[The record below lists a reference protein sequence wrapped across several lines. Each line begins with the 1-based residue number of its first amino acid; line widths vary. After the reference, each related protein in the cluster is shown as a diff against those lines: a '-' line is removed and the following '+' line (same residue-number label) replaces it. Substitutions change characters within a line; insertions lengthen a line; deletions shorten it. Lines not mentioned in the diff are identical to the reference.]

1 MQKEK
6 KTMVKKIN
14 KEELEA
20 IAIAYLTDL
29 EGKNNISVDNEYK
42 ALMVEMFRKGYREG
56 VYNSLTDDMVKNY
69 GSKMS

>member
-14 KEELEA
+14 KEELET
-20 IAIAYLTDL
+20 IALAYLTYL

>member
-20 IAIAYLTDL
+20 IAIAYLTYL
-29 EGKNNISVDNEYK
+29 EGKII
-42 ALMVEMFRKGYREG
+42 FRSITSIKH
-56 VYNSLTDDMVKNY
+56 
-69 GSKMS
+69 

>member
-14 KEELEA
+14 KEELET
-20 IAIAYLTDL
+20 IALAYLNYL

-42 ALMVEMFRKGYREG
+42 ALMDEMFRKGYREG

>member
-6 KTMVKKIN
+6 KTMVKNIN
-14 KEELEA
+14 KEELET
-20 IAIAYLTDL
+20 IALAYLNYL

>member
-20 IAIAYLTDL
+20 IAIAYLTYL

>member
-14 KEELEA
+14 KEELET
-20 IAIAYLTDL
+20 IAMAYLTYL

-56 VYNSLTDDMVKNY
+56 VYNSLADDMVKNY
-69 GSKMS
+69 CSKMS

>member
-14 KEELEA
+14 KEELET
-20 IAIAYLTDL
+20 IALAYLNYL

>member
-14 KEELEA
+14 KEELET
-20 IAIAYLTDL
+20 IALAYLNYL
-29 EGKNNISVDNEYK
+29 ERKNNISVDNEYK

>member
-14 KEELEA
+14 KEELET
-20 IAIAYLTDL
+20 IAIAYLTYL

-42 ALMVEMFRKGYREG
+42 ALMVEMFIKGYREG
-56 VYNSLTDDMVKNY
+56 VYNSLADDMVKNY

>member
-6 KTMVKKIN
+6 KTMVKNIN

-20 IAIAYLTDL
+20 IAIAYLNYL

>member
-14 KEELEA
+14 KEELET
-20 IAIAYLTDL
+20 IALAYLNYL

-56 VYNSLTDDMVKNY
+56 IYNSLTDDMVKNY

>member
-14 KEELEA
+14 KEELET
-20 IAIAYLTDL
+20 IALAYLNYL
-29 EGKNNISVDNEYK
+29 ERKNNISVDNEYK

-56 VYNSLTDDMVKNY
+56 VYNSLADDMVKNY

>member
-6 KTMVKKIN
+6 KTMVKNIN
-14 KEELEA
+14 KEELET
-20 IAIAYLTDL
+20 IALAYLNYL
-29 EGKNNISVDNEYK
+29 EGKNNISADNEYK

-56 VYNSLTDDMVKNY
+56 VYNSLTDDIVKNY

>member
-6 KTMVKKIN
+6 KTLVKKIN

-20 IAIAYLTDL
+20 IAIAYLTYL

>member
-20 IAIAYLTDL
+20 IAIAYLTYL
-29 EGKNNISVDNEYK
+29 EGKNNISVDNENK

-56 VYNSLTDDMVKNY
+56 VYNSSADDMVKNY
-69 GSKMS
+69 GSKMT

>member
-6 KTMVKKIN
+6 KTMVKNIN
-14 KEELEA
+14 KEELET
-20 IAIAYLTDL
+20 IALAYLNYL
-29 EGKNNISVDNEYK
+29 EGKNNISADNEYK

>member
-14 KEELEA
+14 KEKLET
-20 IAIAYLTDL
+20 IALAYLNYL

-42 ALMVEMFRKGYREG
+42 ALMIEMFKKGYREG
-56 VYNSLTDDMVKNY
+56 VYNSLPDDMVKNY

>member
-14 KEELEA
+14 KEELET
-20 IAIAYLTDL
+20 IALAYLNYL

-56 VYNSLTDDMVKNY
+56 VYNSLTDEIVKNY